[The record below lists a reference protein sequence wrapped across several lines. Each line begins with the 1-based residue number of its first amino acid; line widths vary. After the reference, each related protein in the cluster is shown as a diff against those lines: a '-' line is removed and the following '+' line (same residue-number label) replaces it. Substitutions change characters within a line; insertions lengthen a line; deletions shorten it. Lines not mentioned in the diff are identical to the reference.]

1 MLLSS
6 WYCSVG
12 WHLSKYNMQQTF
24 GRVRGTSDVTQKS
37 RREVDQCCY
46 SIHKNSTSIRH
57 LTASICVYM
66 WRFRTRQLQSII
78 LNLDSRHDL
87 PILSPC
93 LLESLQEVCAQAHW
107 VLLRLQLLY
116 QVAVSGKLWSESAC
130 YISWQWCGFSGSSR
144 SCQLLHL
151 AEWFWNFEESKKIF
165 RTCLLSTKQKDRT
178 YSYPQWPSLCL
189 KSAVCPNQIDQA
201 DQADLLPV
209 PGRDERRF
217 TPSTGHTWQVLTSLM
232 QGFDSEG
239 EQLINQYQI
248 VSASK
253 STCSRNSMLPKFYPD
268 HRIIASLLSHNIW
281 SQGAMLSDLSES
293 EKSGGSS
300 GWSCSSKA
308 RLWWSKQ
315 QHRGSSGITE
325 AHKCGDLAAIFWRSV
340 MEATCRNLTYWF
352 LKTCHNTS
360 QYRVFSVWHQ
370 APNYEIVESKYSK
383 NILQILCESYVIAT
397 WDIHAQVVQVI
408 CFDLFRPTRRLGNAP
423 VKDNCQTYCRH
434 RLFQTSSC
442 NQAARVFVPSYVQ
455 ILSFR

>member
-1 MLLSS
+1 M
-6 WYCSVG
+6 
-12 WHLSKYNMQQTF
+12 TF
-24 GRVRGTSDVTQKS
+24 PSCHPAFWKA
-37 RREVDQCCY
+37 C
-46 SIHKNSTSIRH
+46 K
-57 LTASICVYM
+57 
-66 WRFRTRQLQSII
+66 RFALK
-78 LNLDSRHDL
+78 
-87 PILSPC
+87 PIGSFFLFNFFT
-93 LLESLQEVCAQAHW
+93 SLQFPENRGANLPAIFLGNDVAFLAHHEVVSCSIWPNGSEILKNPKKYSARVCWAQ
-107 VLLRLQLLY
+107 
-116 QVAVSGKLWSESAC
+116 
-130 YISWQWCGFSGSSR
+130 
-144 SCQLLHL
+144 
-151 AEWFWNFEESKKIF
+151 SKKN
-165 RTCLLSTKQKDRT
+165 QKDRT
-178 YSYPQWPSLCL
+178 YSYLQWPSLYGL
-189 KSAVCPNQIDQA
+189 KSAVSCPNQIDQA

-217 TPSTGHTWQVLTSLM
+217 THTWQVLTSLM

-239 EQLINQYQI
+239 EQQINQYQI

-253 STCSRNSMLPKFYPD
+253 STCSTHSLLPKFYPD
-268 HRIIASLLSHNIW
+268 HRIIASLLSHNSW
-281 SQGAMLSDLSES
+281 SQGAMLSESAES

-315 QHRGSSGITE
+315 QHRGSSGITQ
-325 AHKCGDLAAIFWRSV
+325 ARKCGDLAAIFWRSV

-360 QYRVFSVWHQ
+360 QYTVFSVWHQ
-370 APNYEIVESKYSK
+370 APNYEMVERKYSK

-397 WDIHAQVVQVI
+397 LKIHETPWDMHAQIVQVI

-442 NQAARVFVPSYVQ
+442 NQAARAFVPSYVQ

>member
-37 RREVDQCCY
+37 RREIDQCCY
-46 SIHKNSTSIRH
+46 SIHKNSIRH
-57 LTASICVYM
+57 LHASICVYM
-66 WRFRTRQLQSII
+66 WRFRTRQLQWII

-130 YISWQWCGFSGSSR
+130 YISWQLCGFSGSSR

-178 YSYPQWPSLCL
+178 YSYLQWPTLWPEVCRILSKSNWSGRSGRSSSGSWPWRETLHSLNWSHMTGVDFADARIWL
-189 KSAVCPNQIDQA
+189 WRWTANKSVSA
-201 DQADLLPV
+201 
-209 PGRDERRF
+209 
-217 TPSTGHTWQVLTSLM
+217 
-232 QGFDSEG
+232 
-239 EQLINQYQI
+239 

-253 STCSRNSMLPKFYPD
+253 STCSTHSLLPKFYPD
-268 HRIIASLLSHNIW
+268 HRIIASLLSHNSW
-281 SQGAMLSDLSES
+281 SQGAMLSESAES

-360 QYRVFSVWHQ
+360 QYTVFSVWH
-370 APNYEIVESKYSK
+370 
-383 NILQILCESYVIAT
+383 LL
-397 WDIHAQVVQVI
+397 
-408 CFDLFRPTRRLGNAP
+408 
-423 VKDNCQTYCRH
+423 
-434 RLFQTSSC
+434 
-442 NQAARVFVPSYVQ
+442 
-455 ILSFR
+455 

>member
-1 MLLSS
+1 M
-6 WYCSVG
+6 
-12 WHLSKYNMQQTF
+12 HLFVCTCEGSEQD
-24 GRVRGTSDVTQKS
+24 S
-37 RREVDQCCY
+37 Y
-46 SIHKNSTSIRH
+46 S
-57 LTASICVYM
+57 
-66 WRFRTRQLQSII
+66 
-78 LNLDSRHDL
+78 DSRHDL

-144 SCQLLHL
+144 RCQLLHL
-151 AEWFWNFEESKKIF
+151 AEWFWNIEESKTSF
-165 RTCLLSTKQKDRT
+165 RT
-178 YSYPQWPSLCL
+178 
-189 KSAVCPNQIDQA
+189 
-201 DQADLLPV
+201 
-209 PGRDERRF
+209 
-217 TPSTGHTWQVLTSLM
+217 HTRQVLTSLM

-253 STCSRNSMLPKFYPD
+253 STCSTHSLLPKFYPD
-268 HRIIASLLSHNIW
+268 HRIIASLLSHNSW
-281 SQGAMLSDLSES
+281 SQGAMLSESAES

-325 AHKCGDLAAIFWRSV
+325 AHKCRDHAAIFWRSV

-352 LKTCHNTS
+352 LKTCHNAS
-360 QYRVFSVWHQ
+360 QYGVFSVWHQ
-370 APNYEIVESKYSK
+370 APNHKIVESKYSK
-383 NILQILCESYVIAT
+383 TILQIICESYVIAT
-397 WDIHAQVVQVI
+397 LKIHENPWDIHAQVVQASVSI

-423 VKDNCQTYCRH
+423 VKDNCHTYCRH

-442 NQAARVFVPSYVQ
+442 KQAARAFDPSYVQ